1 MFKENRAT
9 DVCGGAIWIATSDRF
24 RAYLELGNND
34 DYDCAFFA
42 NNTSPIGADICAS
55 DPQHADDD
63 DDDSSI
69 HCDDSTVFWNG
80 NMTNS
85 PASICH
91 HHHHHHHHHG
101 QDN

>member
-1 MFKENRAT
+1 M
-9 DVCGGAIWIATSDRF
+9 CGGAIWVATSDRF
-24 RAYLELGNND
+24 GAPLELGND
-34 DYDCAFFA
+34 DYSCAFG

-55 DPQHADDD
+55 DPQHADG
-63 DDDSSI
+63 DDSSI

-91 HHHHHHHHHG
+91 HHG
-101 QDN
+101 QDD

>member
-1 MFKENRAT
+1 
-9 DVCGGAIWIATSDRF
+9 VCGGAIWVATSDRF
-24 RAYLELGNND
+24 RAHLELGNDN
-34 DYDCAFFA
+34 YSCAFG
-42 NNTSPIGADICAS
+42 NNTSPIGADIC
-55 DPQHADDD
+55 DDDDD

-91 HHHHHHHHHG
+91 HHG
-101 QDN
+101 QDD